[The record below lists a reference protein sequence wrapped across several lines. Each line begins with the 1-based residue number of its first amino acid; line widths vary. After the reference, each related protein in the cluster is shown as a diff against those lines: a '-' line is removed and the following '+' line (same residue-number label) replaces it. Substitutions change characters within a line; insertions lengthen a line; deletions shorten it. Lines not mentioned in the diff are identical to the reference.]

1 MGPHVCLALAQW
13 QLCMQLHTHQRL
25 HYCTSDQHSAHWQ
38 LCMNI
43 NGPAIFDTI
52 QSQPIV
58 AVQSLTKC
66 ILAKLVIAVE
76 PLPFDF
82 MQLDQLP

>member
-1 MGPHVCLALAQW
+1 
-13 QLCMQLHTHQRL
+13 
-25 HYCTSDQHSAHWQ
+25 
-38 LCMNI
+38 MNI